1 MKRLVTNLIAAAGLA
16 GLAGL
21 AAQASAQVDN
31 TNLRFEVSTDGL
43 NWGSEVSH
51 NPNEGQ
57 RRILVRV
64 MVSWESTG
72 TTVPIGFASM
82 TFQPVITSVRFGDSV
97 VNFANQGNNTNGGG
111 VTLDATPL
119 DGPFG
124 RLRPFAATGPSGLQS
139 YSTHAHTN
147 GSGGAPMGSYIR
159 FARNDISNWMGMGPT
174 TGSDAVNNF
183 NGAGGIAAVQKS
195 LGLLTPGIDPPFHFG
210 ITDINIFQFAID
222 VDTLAPGEQRTLSL
236 LAPLE
241 GISRDLTSGVRS
253 ASWFASNSDN
263 FGTIKAPVNVS
274 GAQINLVPSPAA
286 LSLLMCGGLTLNRRS
301 RNKTKHG

>member
-1 MKRLVTNLIAAAGLA
+1 MKRLVTSLIATAGLA

-21 AAQASAQVDN
+21 TGYAAAQ
-31 TNLRFEVSTDGL
+31 TNSTELRFEVSTDGL

-57 RRILVRV
+57 RRILVRA
-64 MVSWESTG
+64 MVSWASTG
-72 TTVPIGFASM
+72 TVVPIGFASM
-82 TFQPVITSVRFGDSV
+82 TWQPVITNVRSGDSV
-97 VNFANQGNNTNGGG
+97 PNFANQGNNTNGGG
-111 VTLDATPL
+111 VSLDGTPL

-124 RLRPFAATGPSGLQS
+124 RIRPFAATGPSGLQS
-139 YSTHAHTN
+139 YATHAHTN
-147 GSGGAPMGSYIR
+147 NAGGAPAGSYIR
-159 FARNDISNWMGMGPT
+159 FARNDITNWMGTGPT

-183 NGAGGIAAVQKS
+183 NGAGGIAVVQKS
-195 LGLLTPGIDPPFHFG
+195 FGQVSPGVDPPFQFG
-210 ITDINIFQFAID
+210 IADINIFQFAID
-222 VDTLAPGEQRTLSL
+222 VDTLAPGEVRMLNL

-241 GISRDLTSGVRS
+241 GISRDLTTGQRS

-263 FGTIKAPVNVS
+263 FGSIKAPVNVF

-286 LSLLMCGGLTLNRRS
+286 LSLLMCGGLTLNRRN